1 MILQIGYAG
10 ELDFL
15 KANKSIINSETRTL
29 LSLADSTSKRLLGGE
44 MSKKGLITAVGE
56 RRGRKYIL
64 NN

>member
-1 MILQIGYAG
+1 MIFQIGYAG
-10 ELDFL
+10 EIDFL

-29 LSLADSTSKRLLGGE
+29 LNLSDITSNRLLGE
-44 MSKKGLITAVGE
+44 MSKKGLITAFGE

>member
-29 LSLADSTSKRLLGGE
+29 LNLADSTSKRLLGE